1 MRRDLTLFRH
11 RRFLLLFGARTSS
24 VFGASIGPVALAFGI
39 LDLPHGSPT
48 MLSVVLAANSVTLLV
63 FLLLG
68 GVIADRL
75 PRYRVMY
82 GADALSGVAWAAIGA
97 MLLTGWAPTWAMALF
112 AALAGIGSALFWPA
126 MVGIVPE
133 VAPADRLQAANGLLR
148 LGTNGARIFGFAAA
162 GGLVAL
168 FGAGWAM
175 LLNAAGSL
183 ASAALLTRLKL
194 PRTGSIEAGH
204 VLRDLHDGWK
214 EFTSRQ
220 WLWVVVLQ
228 FSVLVGGLEMFYGV
242 LGPVVAKADLGG
254 APAWS
259 LVLAGES
266 LGMLAGVV
274 IAIRIRPSRP
284 MLLGVLLTFPLSFA
298 PLLLALHM
306 PVPVVFAGALVGGA
320 CIDIFGVLW
329 ETAMQREVPPAA
341 LSRVGSYDALG
352 SLMFGPIGLVAA
364 GPLAAGLGDHGA
376 LLVCAATIIVPT
388 ALALL
393 SPSVRTMRMRPA
405 EAAEPVPAGSGEHLM
420 APPVAVAEVI
430 GTGT

>member
-1 MRRDLTLFRH
+1 VRRDLTIFRH
-11 RRFLLLFGARTSS
+11 HRFLLLFSARTSS
-24 VFGASIGPVALAFGI
+24 VLGASIGPVALAFGI

-63 FLLLG
+63 FLLFG
-68 GVIADRL
+68 GVVADRL

-82 GADALSGVAWAAIGA
+82 GADALSGVAWAVIGV
-97 MLLTGWAPTWAMALF
+97 MLLTGWAPTWAMAT
-112 AALAGIGSALFWPA
+112 AAAFAGIGSALFWPA
-126 MVGIVPE
+126 MVGVVPE
-133 VAPADRLQAANGLLR
+133 VVPADRLQAANGLLR
-148 LGTNGARIFGFAAA
+148 LGTNGARILGFALA

-168 FGAGWAM
+168 VGAGWAM
-175 LLNAAGSL
+175 LLNAAGFL
-183 ASAALLTRLKL
+183 VSAALLVRLRL
-194 PRTGSIEAGH
+194 PRTGTIEASH

-214 EFTSRQ
+214 EFVSRQ

-242 LGPVVAKADLGG
+242 LGPVVAKRDLGG

-266 LGMLAGVV
+266 VGMLVGVF
-274 IAIRIRPSRP
+274 IAIRIRPRRP

-298 PLLLALHM
+298 PLLLGLRM
-306 PVPVVFAGALVGGA
+306 PLAVVAAGALVGGA

-341 LSRVGSYDALG
+341 LSRVSSYDALG

-364 GPLAAGLGDHGA
+364 GPLADALGTDGA
-376 LLVCAATIIVPT
+376 LLFCAGTIIVPT

-393 SPSVRTMRMRPA
+393 SPGVRTMRMRPA
-405 EAAEPVPAGSGEHLM
+405 PEGEASPIDTGEHRTTQ
-420 APPVAVAEVI
+420 PVAVAEVA
-430 GTGT
+430 GTAI